1 MGNFKESNVV
11 LVVDD
16 DEMNLQVAKMILEK
30 KLQCRVLTAN
40 SGVNCLEILRS
51 QYVRVVLLDIMMPE
65 MDGIETLKEI
75 RADEK
80 FEDLPVIMLT
90 ASLDKDNIKKAA
102 ALGVKDYV
110 RKPFMPKE
118 LIDRVSKKLVEET
131 SDKVL
136 VIADEDNLAAW
147 QNILTNNFSH
157 EFIIKTSSDDAAK
170 ILRDDEISLVI
181 VSADLKFIEGYEIL
195 KFMAENEKFGA
206 IPLVVTAPNKIAEM
220 LEKIN
225 PPTSSSAPPPEH
237 SQEHKNKIVHVVTNG
252 IGYKL
257 NFKV

>member
-1 MGNFKESNVV
+1 MGNFTESNVV

-30 KLQCRVLTAN
+30 KLPCRVVVAD
-40 SGVNCLEILRS
+40 SGKQCLEVLRS

-80 FEDLPVIMLT
+80 FEELPVIMLT
-90 ASLDKDNIKKAA
+90 ASLEKDNIKKAA

-118 LIDRVSKKLVEET
+118 LIDRVSKKLIEET
-131 SDKVL
+131 GNKVL
-136 VIADEDNLAAW
+136 VIADENNLAEW
-147 QNILTNNFSH
+147 QSVLTNNFSH
-157 EFIIKTSSDDAAK
+157 EFIIKTSNEDAVK
-170 ILRDDEISLVI
+170 VLREIEISLVV
-181 VSADLKFIEGYEIL
+181 VSADLKFIDGYEVL
-195 KFMAENEKFGA
+195 NFMAGNEKFGS
-206 IPLVVTAPNKIAEM
+206 IPLVVTAPNKLIEM
-220 LEKIN
+220 LEKIK
-225 PPTSSSAPPPEH
+225 PPAPAPENSH
-237 SQEHKNKIVHVVTNG
+237 ENKNKIVHVVTNG